1 MTRPLYVAIE
11 GPIGVGKTTLVRRLR
26 DRMQSRLVLEVVEDN
41 PFLHLFYE
49 DRERYA
55 FQTQLFFL
63 MSRFRQ
69 QQEILQADL
78 FEPGIL
84 SDFHL
89 LKDRIFA
96 RLTLKDEEL
105 ALYERVYQSLESHIL
120 KPDVLV
126 YLNARTD
133 VLLQRIAKRA
143 RPFEEDFDRDYLI
156 NLSEAYRHYFSHYEL
171 DVPLLSLDTSEINY
185 VDSDSAFED
194 IYKQIVE
201 LAESSRAVSDGA
213 LEFSSPEPLECG
225 LRVRRYVS
233 AALDYVQ

>member
-1 MTRPLYVAIE
+1 MSMVDGKMEPRPLYVAVE

-26 DRMQSRLVLEVVEDN
+26 ERMQSRLVLEVVEEN
-41 PFLHLFYE
+41 PFLSLFYE

-69 QQEILQADL
+69 QQELMQADL

-84 SDFHL
+84 ADYHL

-105 ALYERVYQSLESHIL
+105 ALYERVYQSLETHVL
-120 KPDVLV
+120 QPDVLV

-133 VLLQRIAKRA
+133 VLLSRIEKRA
-143 RPFEEDFDRDYLI
+143 RPFEEDFDPTYLI
-156 NLSEAYRHYFSHYEL
+156 SLSEAYKHYFAHYTQSA
-171 DVPLLSLDTSEINY
+171 PLLALDTSEVNY
-185 VDSDSAFED
+185 VNSDETLEE
-194 IYKQIVE
+194 IYQQILTLAAHKEPVLEVE
-201 LAESSRAVSDGA
+201 QMSLPAHQS
-213 LEFSSPEPLECG
+213 
-225 LRVRRYVS
+225 VR
-233 AALDYVQ
+233 

>member
-1 MTRPLYVAIE
+1 MKGGGVSRPLYVAVE

-26 DRMQSRLVLEVVEDN
+26 DRLQSRLVLEVVEEN
-41 PFLHLFYE
+41 PFLPLFYQ

-69 QQEILQADL
+69 QQELLQTDL

-84 SDFHL
+84 SDYHL

-105 ALYERVYQSLESHIL
+105 ALYERVYQSLENSIL

-126 YLNARTD
+126 YLNARLD
-133 VLLQRIAKRA
+133 VLLERIKKRA
-143 RPFEEDFDRDYLI
+143 RSFEENFDEEYLMA
-156 NLSEAYRHYFSHYEL
+156 LSEAYTHYFSHY
-171 DVPLLSLDTSEINY
+171 DDSVPLLALDTSEINY
-185 VDSDSAFED
+185 VDNDDMFEA
-194 IYKQIVE
+194 IYQQIIE
-201 LAESSRAVSDGA
+201 LAEQNQTVPDSDI
-213 LEFSSPEPLECG
+213 PPG
-225 LRVRRYVS
+225 LTPR
-233 AALDYVQ
+233 LQP